1 MIIFFYFKACHGCK
15 RLGWDST
22 FCSVRFL
29 GPQRFRRSM
38 FTLHNDVQGPIFVLA
53 GGDF

>member
-1 MIIFFYFKACHGCK
+1 MVENVWVGTQ
-15 RLGWDST
+15 L
-22 FCSVRFL
+22 CSVRFL